1 MNPNAAVLND
11 KLLQCHFVFKH
22 HGLLLPNGQMY
33 HTAIDLESL
42 FKYQHRFRFETVE
55 RKKERERGQEQQTGS
70 SRETKE
76 RGLCTT
82 RSKFFPFSRTR
93 ATDANPPQ
101 IEGLL

>member
-1 MNPNAAVLND
+1 MNQNAAVLND
-11 KLLQCHFVFKH
+11 KLLLCHFVFKH
-22 HGLLLPNGQMY
+22 HGLLLPSGQMY

-42 FKYQHRFRFETVE
+42 FKYQHRFRFETVA
-55 RKKERERGQEQQTGS
+55 RKGEREREVRS
-70 SRETKE
+70 SKQDLRGKQ